1 MNILLFSPGYA
12 FIFLVEVGLLQSI
25 VYGSLAIIVQ
35 IALAIPFLNYSAV
48 SYFTKAFEF
57 SRQFLYV
64 WTVNWKFVSEEQFG
78 SSHFSIL
85 LLLAHTLTVF
95 AFLAKISKQNHISFS
110 LTSHNRKLESDG
122 I

>member
-110 LTSHNRKLESDG
+110 LTSPNRKLESDG